1 MIMEHPGKM
10 IVFTAPSGA
19 GKSTVVRHLLNR
31 FGDLAFSVSATTRP
45 PRTGEEDG
53 KHYYFISPEEF
64 RKKVDEQ
71 GFVEWEEVYPG
82 LFYGTLKSE
91 VERLWGEGKTIVFDI
106 DVKGAMNLK
115 KMYGKDCLTVFIKP
129 PSLEILVDRL
139 KKRGTDSEESLRKR
153 VDRIREELTYENSFD
168 RVLVNDMLEHTLRE
182 AEQIVQIFIPEIK

>member
-1 MIMEHPGKM
+1 M